1 MKKAKQRVKQFL
13 QNFTKGWNANPEP
26 ADKKR
31 QAYDIL
37 GPSNGNR
44 EKTGKPTKMRRYLGV
59 LILLICLCT
68 AGIVYIEW
76 EKNKEKQL
84 ASLPQKQE
92 QVINNNANAADT
104 IATTNPGNVT
114 TTKKK
119 K

>member
-1 MKKAKQRVKQFL
+1 MKKAKQKVKQFL
-13 QNFTKGWNANPEP
+13 QNFTRGWNSNPAP

-44 EKTGKPTKMRRYLGV
+44 EKTGKPTKMRRYLGI
-59 LILLICLCT
+59 LILLICLCA

-76 EKNKEKQL
+76 EKYKEKQL
-84 ASLPQKQE
+84 AQEQKQE
-92 QVINNNANAADT
+92 QVINPADT
-104 IATTNPGNVT
+104 VKTPGNVM
-114 TTKKK
+114 TKKK